1 MSYVGRMTTQTV
13 GGVPEFRLCDRLRR
27 AREIT
32 GLDQAAFAAEL
43 GISRTSVSNA
53 ETGTRRLAAAV
64 LAALALVLLGAAAA
78 AGVEP
83 YDDARPAGPSSAREY
98 AAMWASLPADQWGAG
113 DVSLS
118 VPLGDGRVV
127 WLYGDTMSTGRF
139 VHSSAIVQTRWSL
152 HVSHRGRQI
161 LPNEPPAGGRRIWY
175 WIEAARLVQPD
186 LLEVT
191 VGQISG
197 GAAGVWDFHRTR
209 AASRVALVAVDPA
222 GDLDFVRWLRWTP
235 QPHVDNRMTVLG
247 PHHYTYLDK
256 AHPEAELASGR
267 VLWTASQNWD
277 DPAGPQLR
285 PDGSIDFTA
294 YRPIW
299 TERAPH

>member
-13 GGVPEFRLCDRLRR
+13 GVVPEFRLCDRLRR

-139 VHSSAIVQTRWSL
+139 VHSSAIVQTGWTL

-256 AHPEAELASGR
+256 IGRAH
-267 VLWTASQNWD
+267 V
-277 DPAGPQLR
+277 
-285 PDGSIDFTA
+285 
-294 YRPIW
+294 
-299 TERAPH
+299 